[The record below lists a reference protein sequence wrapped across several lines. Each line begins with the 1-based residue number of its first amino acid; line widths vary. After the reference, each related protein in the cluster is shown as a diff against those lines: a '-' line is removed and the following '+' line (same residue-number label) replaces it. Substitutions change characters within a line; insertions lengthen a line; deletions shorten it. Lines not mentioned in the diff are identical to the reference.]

1 MNILVTTLGR
11 YLTLR
16 FLKTIA
22 AVFAAIVGTVY
33 VFDLVELLRRS
44 NGMPGASAGYIAY
57 LALLRTPTVAEQIL
71 PFCVLF
77 GTMAAF
83 IDLTRKLE
91 LIVARSAGISVWQFL
106 LPPVAIALMIGVLSV
121 TAFNPLSA
129 AMKQRADV
137 IEARLFG
144 RTGSAGGD
152 SSLWIRQSGIDGEAI
167 LRAESARDAGTVLKS
182 VIAYVYQPNGK
193 FEERVQAASATLLP
207 GAWKLQDAE
216 ITAPGEDPHKVGIY
230 LLATDI
236 SSGDLS
242 ETFLTP
248 DSVPFWALRR
258 MREEAAV
265 AGLDPNGLDLQFQ
278 TLLARPLMLVA
289 MVLIAAAFSLRFF
302 RFGGIGKMVGG
313 GIAAGFVL
321 YLLTKMVSDFGEAG
335 ILSASVAAWSP
346 AVVGSMLGGL
356 ALLNQEDG

>member
-1 MNILVTTLGR
+1 MLVSTLGR
-11 YLTLR
+11 YLTWR
-16 FLKTIA
+16 FFKTIA
-22 AVFAAIVGTVY
+22 AVFFAIVGTVY
-33 VFDLVELLRRS
+33 VFDFVELLRRANS
-44 NGMPGASAGYIAY
+44 IPGVTPAHIAY

-91 LIVARSAGISVWQFL
+91 LIVARSAGVSVWQFL
-106 LPPVAIALMIGVLSV
+106 MPPVTIAVLVGVFSV
-121 TAFNPLSA
+121 VAFNPLSA
-129 AMKQRADV
+129 LMKQHADV
-137 IEARLFG
+137 IEAQLFG
-144 RTGSAGGD
+144 RAGTVHGD
-152 SSLWIRQSGIDGEAI
+152 GTLWIRESGVDGEAI
-167 LRAESARDAGTVLKS
+167 LRAASALGSGTQLQS
-182 VIAYVYQPNGK
+182 VIAYVYEPNGK
-193 FEERVQAASATLLP
+193 FEERVQAASATLQP
-207 GAWKLQDAE
+207 GVWKLQNAE
-216 ITAPGEDPHKVGIY
+216 ISAPGQDPRKVGVY
-230 LLATDI
+230 LLATNVSPD
-236 SSGDLS
+236 DLA

-248 DSVPFWALRR
+248 ESVPFWVLPR
-258 MREEAAV
+258 MRDESVV

-289 MVLIAAAFSLRFF
+289 MVLIAGAFSLRFF

-321 YLLTKMVSDFGEAG
+321 YLVTKVVSDFGEAG